1 MVPAGTA
8 TVPGVG
14 GGGAGEV
21 GGVGLP
27 ESTGGQGGVDGL
39 TLPATAQQRG
49 RDGNGWSPFSIT
61 AQLWLKLSS
70 HAVENSAQFDVLPR
84 KASLL
89 ARWQILKVPTVDLH
103 LIGKQQK

>member
-1 MVPAGTA
+1 MVGSTSAA

-21 GGVGLP
+21 GSVGLP

-49 RDGNGWSPFSIT
+49 RDGNGWS
-61 AQLWLKLSS
+61 
-70 HAVENSAQFDVLPR
+70 
-84 KASLL
+84 LL
-89 ARWQILKVPTVDLH
+89 ASQLKPSFPG
-103 LIGKQQK
+103 I